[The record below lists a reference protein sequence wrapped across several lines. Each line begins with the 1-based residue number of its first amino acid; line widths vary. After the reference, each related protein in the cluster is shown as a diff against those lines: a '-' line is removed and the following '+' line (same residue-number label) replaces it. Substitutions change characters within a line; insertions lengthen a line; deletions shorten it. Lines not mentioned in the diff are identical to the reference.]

1 MDTELMT
8 LSAIKQDP
16 WIAVIMPLPQAA
28 DLRLLAAA
36 RRAVRCCER
45 EARAAPASP
54 SDEIDEMHYF
64 AEQASLRVDEI
75 NVRAAL
81 VLQRRR
87 AIPGVSIG

>member
-1 MDTELMT
+1 MHDELMT

-36 RRAVRCCER
+36 RRAARCCER

-54 SDEIDEMHYF
+54 SDEIDEMQYF
-64 AEQASLRVDEI
+64 AEQASLRVEEI

-87 AIPGVSIG
+87 AITGVSIG

>member
-16 WIAVIMPLPQAA
+16 WIAVIMPLPQAP

-36 RRAVRCCER
+36 RRAARCCER
-45 EARAAPASP
+45 EAQAAPASP
-54 SDEIDEMHYF
+54 SDEIDEMRYLGD
-64 AEQASLRVDEI
+64 QASLRVGEI
-75 NVRAAL
+75 NVRAAQ
-81 VLQRRR
+81 VLPRRR

>member
-8 LSAIKQDP
+8 LAAIKQDP

-36 RRAVRCCER
+36 RRAARCCER
-45 EARAAPASP
+45 EAQATPASP
-54 SDEIDEMHYF
+54 SDAIDEMGYLGG
-64 AEQASLRVDEI
+64 QASLRVDEI
-75 NVRAAL
+75 NVRAAE

-87 AIPGVSIG
+87 AIAGASFG

>member
-36 RRAVRCCER
+36 RRAARCCQR
-45 EARAAPASP
+45 EARAAPAYP
-54 SDEIDEMHYF
+54 SDEIDEMRYF
-64 AEQASLRVDEI
+64 AGQASLRVDEI
-75 NVRAAL
+75 NLRAAL
-81 VLQRRR
+81 VLQHRR
-87 AIPGVSIG
+87 AITGVSIG